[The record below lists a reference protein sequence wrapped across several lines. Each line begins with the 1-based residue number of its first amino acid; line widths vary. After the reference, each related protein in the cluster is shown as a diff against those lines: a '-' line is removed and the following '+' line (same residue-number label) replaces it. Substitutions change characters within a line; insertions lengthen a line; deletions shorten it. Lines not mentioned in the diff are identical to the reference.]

1 VTFAVKH
8 PMYESGSLSKAT
20 GDTTLRPGGFV
31 LTERLLT
38 LCNLSADFRVVDV
51 GCGTGGTVEYLLD
64 SGFSCTVGIDRS
76 ELLLQT
82 GIHRRPDMR
91 LIHAGSESLPI
102 DSGQVDVILAECSLS
117 AMSDIQA
124 ALTEFH
130 RVLCSG
136 GRLALSDIY
145 ARNADGVPALHT
157 LPLSCGLRN
166 ALTREQL
173 TENFQ
178 KRGFEIMV
186 WEDHSEVLKQLVG
199 QMILSHGSMNE
210 FWSQSEP
217 EVDPMELQLAVRKAK
232 LGYCLLV
239 AQKSAKE
246 S

>member
-1 VTFAVKH
+1 
-8 PMYESGSLSKAT
+8 
-20 GDTTLRPGGFV
+20 
-31 LTERLLT
+31 
-38 LCNLSADFRVVDV
+38 
-51 GCGTGGTVEYLLD
+51 
-64 SGFSCTVGIDRS
+64 
-76 ELLLQT
+76 
-82 GIHRRPDMR
+82 
-91 LIHAGSESLPI
+91 
-102 DSGQVDVILAECSLS
+102 
-117 AMSDIQA
+117 MSDIQA

-136 GRLALSDIY
+136 GRLALSDIYARNAEGVPALHTLPLSCGLRNALTREQLTENFQKRGFEIMVWEDHSEVLKQLVGQMILSHGLSDIY